1 MESLLN
7 QSQDSLIHG
16 LDFSISSNTAQYVEE
31 RSERN
36 WLANAQLFS
45 PAGVRTIRVNIADNS
60 FVDLSSLVLV
70 GVLHNGDA
78 AKVLSPLTGGI
89 HGAIS
94 RFTAYVSG
102 TKAEDIQH
110 YGRTTEQFLR
120 MMPEEVRKNN
130 AAASGFRVT
139 TGSSAGNDF
148 TYESVAAGKGLRFT
162 HKPILSGICN
172 SGKYMPLQFLGAGGL
187 VLEFELGNA
196 DSWVSTAD
204 NHSSSWDIRDVRV
217 QASVI
222 NINSQLMEAYSA
234 HVLSGKAL
242 LIPYKT
248 FVCTSSAL
256 PDSDDFDVS
265 IARNF
270 TRLCTL
276 FQTFSTT
283 EQGITKEVNTF
294 YSPVNAI
301 QSDEFQSVLHIGSK
315 RWSDF
320 DRTGSAQHYYYL
332 LQALGYAN
340 SLVSSA
346 NIGLGAYKSNS
357 AIYAWDVEKVPQAI
371 MSGYNT
377 SGGQSITASWKKFGS
392 ATANR
397 AKKTFFVAHHDAVL
411 ELSATSAQVHS

>member
-1 MESLLN
+1 
-7 QSQDSLIHG
+7 
-16 LDFSISSNTAQYVEE
+16 
-31 RSERN
+31 
-36 WLANAQLFS
+36 
-45 PAGVRTIRVNIADNS
+45 
-60 FVDLSSLVLV
+60 
-70 GVLHNGDA
+70 
-78 AKVLSPLTGGI
+78 
-89 HGAIS
+89 
-94 RFTAYVSG
+94 
-102 TKAEDIQH
+102 
-110 YGRTTEQFLR
+110 
-120 MMPEEVRKNN
+120 
-130 AAASGFRVT
+130 
-139 TGSSAGNDF
+139 
-148 TYESVAAGKGLRFT
+148 
-162 HKPILSGICN
+162 
-172 SGKYMPLQFLGAGGL
+172 
-187 VLEFELGNA
+187 
-196 DSWVSTAD
+196 
-204 NHSSSWDIRDVRV
+204 
-217 QASVI
+217 
-222 NINSQLMEAYSA
+222 MEAYSA

-283 EQGITKEVNTF
+283 EEAITKEVNTF
-294 YSPVNAI
+294 YSPVNTI
-301 QSDEFQSVLHIGSK
+301 SSDEFQSVLHIGSK

-377 SGGQSITASWKKFGS
+377 SGGQSITTSWKGM
-392 ATANR
+392 
-397 AKKTFFVAHHDAVL
+397 
-411 ELSATSAQVHS
+411 

>member
-1 MESLLN
+1 MA
-7 QSQDSLIHG
+7 
-16 LDFSISSNTAQYVEE
+16 T
-31 RSERN
+31 
-36 WLANAQLFS
+36 
-45 PAGVRTIRVNIADNS
+45 
-60 FVDLSSLVLV
+60 
-70 GVLHNGDA
+70 
-78 AKVLSPLTGGI
+78 
-89 HGAIS
+89 
-94 RFTAYVSG
+94 
-102 TKAEDIQH
+102 
-110 YGRTTEQFLR
+110 
-120 MMPEEVRKNN
+120 
-130 AAASGFRVT
+130 ASGFGVN
-139 TGSSAGNDF
+139 SSGPDGGGL
-148 TYESVAAGKGLRFT
+148 SIGGGKEVRFT

-196 DSWVSTAD
+196 DSWVSTAE
-204 NHSSSWDIRDVRV
+204 NHSTSWTIRDVRV

-256 PDSDDFDVS
+256 PDSNDFDVS

-276 FQTFSTT
+276 FQTFSQASDATK
-283 EQGITKEVNTF
+283 KEVNNF
-294 YSPVNAI
+294 YSPVDTTN
-301 QSDEFQSVLHIGSK
+301 DNFQTVLHIGSK

-346 NIGLGAYKSNS
+346 DINLSKYNS
-357 AIYAWDVEKVPQAI
+357 TTAIYAWDVEKVPQAI
-371 MSGYNT
+371 LSGYNT
-377 SGGQSITASWKKFGS
+377 SGGQSITTSWTKFG
-392 ATANR
+392 
-397 AKKTFFVAHHDAVL
+397 
-411 ELSATSAQVHS
+411 

>member
-70 GVLHNGDA
+70 GVLKNDNA
-78 AKVLSPLTGGI
+78 AQPMDPLTAGI
-89 HGAIS
+89 HGAIT

-102 TKAEDIQH
+102 TKAEDIMH

-120 MMPEEVRKNN
+120 MMPEDVRRNL
-130 AAASGFRVT
+130 ATASGFGSAASGPD
-139 TGSSAGNDF
+139 AGGL
-148 TYESVAAGKGLRFT
+148 SIGGGKEVRFT

-196 DSWVSTAD
+196 DSWVSTAE
-204 NHSSSWDIRDVRV
+204 NHSTSWTIRDVRI

-283 EQGITKEVNTF
+283 EEAITKEVNTF
-294 YSPVNAI
+294 YSPVNTI

-346 NIGLGAYKSNS
+346 NIDLGRYKSTS
-357 AIYAWDVEKVPQAI
+357 FIASWDVEKVPQAI

-377 SGGQSITASWKKFGS
+377 SGGQSITTSWKKFGS
-392 ATANR
+392 TTANR